1 MVLGR
6 ITKEDKIDSLAGI
19 VLNKKIGDKVEK
31 GETLAY
37 IHTNLEDR
45 INEAEKSIQKAYKI
59 SETAPEKY
67 EDILGII

>member
-45 INEAEKSIQKAYKI
+45 IEEAKKDIQNAYEI
-59 SETAPEKY
+59 SENKPANY
-67 EDILGII
+67 EHILGII

>member
-1 MVLGR
+1 MALGR

-45 INEAEKSIQKAYKI
+45 IEEAKKDIQKAYKI
-59 SETAPEKY
+59 SEIAPEKY

>member
-1 MVLGR
+1 MALGR

-45 INEAEKSIQKAYKI
+45 IEEAEKSIQKHIKLVKQFQKNMK
-59 SETAPEKY
+59 TF
-67 EDILGII
+67 

>member
-1 MVLGR
+1 MALGR

-45 INEAEKSIQKAYKI
+45 IEEAEKSIQKAYKI
-59 SETAPEKY
+59 SETVPEKY
-67 EDILGII
+67 EEILGII

>member
-1 MVLGR
+1 M
-6 ITKEDKIDSLAGI
+6 TKEDKIDSLAGI

-31 GETLAY
+31 GEILAY

-45 INEAEKSIQKAYKI
+45 IEEAKKDIQKAYEI
-59 SETAPEKY
+59 SKTVPEKY